1 MKIKI
6 LVIFFSFFP
15 LFSQAQL
22 LWKITGKNLKKPSY
36 LYGTMH
42 TSHEKA
48 FKLVDSLVV
57 KIGTCEAYAGEM
69 ILDPSMLF
77 AVMQQIF
84 MGKDTTLQTL
94 LSPEEYKTIKKVL
107 DEKLTMMSP
116 IAERIKPMFTSILLQ
131 EGGMEAMKMPDANE
145 SKNKRKP
152 LDLYLQDE
160 ASKRSLSLVG
170 LETLEEQMNVFN
182 NIPLKNQAQMLYQEV
197 TNIEKDS
204 TADTSMEKMLD
215 WYAEQ
220 KLDSLYEYA
229 SKEFAN
235 EPELSYQILTKRN
248 INMADRIE
256 KLILEKSAFI
266 AIGAAHLPDKQGVI
280 ELLRKKK
287 FKVEPVKIGR

>member
-6 LVIFFSFFP
+6 LIILLSFFP
-15 LFSQAQL
+15 LFAQAQL

-57 KIGTCEAYAGEM
+57 KIASCESYAGEM

-94 LSPEEYKTIKKVL
+94 LSPEEYKTVKKVL
-107 DEKLTMMSP
+107 DEKLSMMSP
-116 IAERIKPMFTSILLQ
+116 IAERIKPMFTSILLG
-131 EGGMEAMKMPDANE
+131 EGGMEGLQMPDANE

-160 ASKRSLSLVG
+160 ATKRSLPLVG

-182 NIPLKNQAQMLYQEV
+182 NISLKSQAQMLLQEV
-197 TNIEKDS
+197 TNIGKDS
-204 TADTSMEKMLD
+204 TADTGMEKMLD

-235 EPELSYQILTKRN
+235 EPALSYQILTKRN

-266 AIGAAHLPDKQGVI
+266 AIGAAHLPDTQGVI

-287 FKVEPVKIGR
+287 FKVEPVKIGK

>member
-6 LVIFFSFFP
+6 LIILLSFFP
-15 LFSQAQL
+15 LFAQAQL

-57 KIGTCEAYAGEM
+57 KMANCEVYAGEM

-84 MGKDTTLQTL
+84 MEKDTTLQTL
-94 LSPEEYKTIKKVL
+94 LSPEEYSLVKKAL
-107 DEKLTMMSP
+107 DEKLGVMST
-116 IAERIKPMFTSILLQ
+116 IAERIKPMFTSVLLQ
-131 EGGMEAMKMPDANE
+131 EGGMENMQMPKANE
-145 SKNKRKP
+145 SKNKQKP

-160 ASKRSLSLVG
+160 ATKRSLALVG

-182 NIPLKNQAQMLYQEV
+182 SIPLKNQAKMLYQEII
-197 TNIEKDS
+197 NLGKDS
-204 TADTSMEKMLD
+204 TTDTSMDKMLD
-215 WYAEQ
+215 WYSEQ
-220 KLDSLYEYA
+220 KLDSLYQYA

-287 FKVEPVKIGR
+287 FKVEAVKQ

>member
-6 LVIFFSFFP
+6 LIVLFFLFP
-15 LFSQAQL
+15 LFAQAQL
-22 LWKITGKNLKKPSY
+22 LWKITGNKLKKPSY

-57 KIGTCEAYAGEM
+57 KIGTCEVYAGEM
-69 ILDPSMLF
+69 ILDPSMFL

-94 LSPEEYKTIKKVL
+94 LSAEEYKIVKKTL
-107 DEKLTMMSP
+107 DEKLGMMSP
-116 IAERIKPMFTSILLQ
+116 FVDRMKPMFTSVFIQ
-131 EGGMEAMKMPDANE
+131 AGDIEGMKAPDE
-145 SKNKRKP
+145 GKVERKP
-152 LDLYLQDE
+152 LDLHLQDE
-160 ASKRSLSLVG
+160 AAKRSLFLVG

-182 NIPLKNQAQMLYQEV
+182 GVSLQNQAKMLYQEII
-197 TNIEKDS
+197 NIDS
-204 TADTSMEKMLD
+204 KTGNTGMEKMLD

-220 KLDSLYEYA
+220 KLDSLYQYA

-235 EPELSYQILTKRN
+235 EPELSYRILTKRN
-248 INMADRIE
+248 LTMADRIE

-287 FKVEPVKIGR
+287 FKVEPIKL

>member
-6 LVIFFSFFP
+6 LIMLLSFFP
-15 LFSQAQL
+15 LFAQGQL

-48 FKLVDSLVV
+48 FRLVDSLVV
-57 KIGTCEAYAGEM
+57 KIAGCEAYAGEM

-94 LSPEEYKTIKKVL
+94 LSPEEYKIVKKTL
-107 DEKLTMMSP
+107 DEKLSMMSP
-116 IAERIKPMFTSILLQ
+116 IAERIKPMFTSILLG
-131 EGGMEAMKMPDANE
+131 EGGMEGMQMPENE

-152 LDLYLQDE
+152 LDLHLQDE
-160 ASKRSLSLVG
+160 ATKRSLALVG

-182 NIPLKNQAQMLYQEV
+182 NIPLKNQAKMLYQEV
-197 TNIEKDS
+197 TNIGKDS

-220 KLDSLYEYA
+220 KLDSLYQYA
-229 SKEFAN
+229 SKGFAN

-287 FKVEPVKIGR
+287 FKVEAVKIGN